1 MQVISKGDPEA
12 QEKKSPLSQD
22 VIVFKKLLCQVEELL
37 AKLKY

>member
-12 QEKKSPLSQD
+12 QEKNLLSQD
-22 VIVFKKLLCQVEELL
+22 VIELKKLLRQVLEVL